1 MESLR
6 ETDFPVKLTQAGFTQ
21 NLQLLPTSSGI
32 QAARR
37 KILPPEDINLRQRK
51 LGGLCWLD
59 TVSRPDIGARL
70 ARIPPRVNF
79 SEGSDVYRRN
89 DLVNKAKV
97 WRNATILKYSFPS
110 SPEAP
115 ARGAVDGRL
124 RSRAE
129 TMQCGPMSL
138 VGWSDASSV
147 EQPAEGNRR
156 LGYVLGL
163 FASTLKSPCH
173 IVQWT
178 SKFTR
183 KLIKRSPGGE
193 VYAFSGILGHMS
205 MLRDSYTHLVD
216 LSPGMIGLGRRES
229 LFTH

>member
-1 MESLR
+1 M
-6 ETDFPVKLTQAGFTQ
+6 
-21 NLQLLPTSSGI
+21 QLLPTSSGI

-37 KILPPEDINLRQRK
+37 KIPSPEDINLHQRQ
-51 LGGLCWLD
+51 LGALCWLD
-59 TVSRPDIGARL
+59 AVSRPDIGARL
-70 ARIPPRVNF
+70 AQIPSWAN
-79 SEGSDVYRRN
+79 SLQGSDAYRRN
-89 DLVNKAKV
+89 DLVNNAKV
-97 WRNATILKYSFPS
+97 RRNAAILKYSSPS

-115 ARGAVDGRL
+115 ARGAVDGR
-124 RSRAE
+124 SRPRTE
-129 TMQCGPMSL
+129 TMHCGPMSL
-138 VGWSDASSV
+138 VGWPDASCVGKST
-147 EQPAEGNRR
+147 EGNRR

-163 FASTLKSPCH
+163 FTPTSKSPRH
-173 IVQWT
+173 IVPWA
-178 SKFTR
+178 SKLTR